1 MRGLG
6 GQAKATK
13 GRAGMWMSHV
23 SQRLRS
29 LAGGL
34 WREPTELRPCLRPAG
49 PELVEGLY
57 NAGLSLLLR
66 VECVLPAQIHMLE
79 S

>member
-1 MRGLG
+1 
-6 GQAKATK
+6 
-13 GRAGMWMSHV
+13 MWMSHI
-23 SQRLRS
+23 SPRLRS

-34 WREPTELRPCLRPAG
+34 WREPMELRPCLRLAG
-49 PELVEGLY
+49 PELAEGLY
-57 NAGLSLLLR
+57 NAGSSLLLW